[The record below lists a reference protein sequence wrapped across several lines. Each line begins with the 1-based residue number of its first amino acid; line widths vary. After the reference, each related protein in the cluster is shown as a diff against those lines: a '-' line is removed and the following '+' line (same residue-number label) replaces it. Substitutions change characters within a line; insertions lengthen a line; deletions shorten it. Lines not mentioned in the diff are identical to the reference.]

1 MPILYAMC
9 GLAFAGKSTAA
20 RRVAERLGAG
30 LVGLDRI
37 HEERGLF
44 PGGDLDVANWE
55 ETGRIAETRARALLR
70 EGRSAVVDDTFS
82 YRRQRDAFRR
92 LAEGEGAGFLVL
104 YVDTPEAVIA
114 ARIAANRANPSRA
127 DVLPHVLQFIRD
139 EFEPPATD
147 EPQVRF
153 TAPEEIDAW
162 LAGLP

>member
-1 MPILYAMC
+1 MPTLYAMC

-20 RRVAERLGAG
+20 RLVADRLGAG
-30 LVGLDRI
+30 LVSLDRI

-55 ETGRIAETRARALLR
+55 ETGRIAEARARALLK
-70 EGRSAVVDDTFS
+70 EGRAVVVDDTFS

-92 LAEGEGAGFLVL
+92 LADGQGAGFLIL
-104 YVDTPEAVIA
+104 HVDTPEAVVE

-127 DVLPHVLQFIRD
+127 DVLPHVVRFIRN
-139 EFEPPATD
+139 EFEPPAPD

-153 TAPEEIDAW
+153 TAPEEVERW
-162 LAGLP
+162 LAGLA